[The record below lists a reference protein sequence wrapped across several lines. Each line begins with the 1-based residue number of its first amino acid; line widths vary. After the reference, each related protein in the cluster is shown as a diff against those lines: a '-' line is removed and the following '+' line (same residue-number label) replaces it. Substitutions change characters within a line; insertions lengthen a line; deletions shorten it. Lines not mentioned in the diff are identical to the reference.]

1 MEHKGAQMKIAVI
14 KETLPGEKR
23 IAISPGIV
31 KRLKQWD
38 FDVLIEKDAGL
49 QAGFADTDFETAGAA
64 ITSSAQEACQNADMI
79 FKIWAPQPEEDR
91 LFHANQTIIA
101 NFQALANKERLNDF
115 AKLGLRCF
123 ALDLIPRISRAQSM
137 DILSSQSNLAGYKAV
152 IDAVA
157 ALDKAVPMMMTAGG
171 TIPPAKV
178 LVLGAGVAG
187 LQAIATAKR
196 LGAQV
201 YASDVRPQVKE
212 QVESLGG
219 RFLEVKTTENFETNG
234 GYAKETSADY
244 QKKQNEAIAEQLKV
258 TDIAIT
264 TALIPG
270 RPAPRLIS
278 AEMLKMMP
286 YGSVIIDMATATGGN
301 VEGAQDNKIVEI
313 NGIKI
318 IGNSNLAASI
328 PNSAS
333 MLFARNI
340 FNFIAPMYNSETKEL
355 VFNFHDELVE
365 ATCICQGGKLT
376 GAVK

>member
-1 MEHKGAQMKIAVI
+1 MKIAVI

-23 IAISPGIV
+23 IAVSPDIV

-38 FDVLIEKDAGL
+38 FDVLIEKNAGL

-115 AKLGLRCF
+115 AELGLRCF

-152 IDAVA
+152 IDAVT

-301 VEGAQDNKIVEI
+301 VEGAQDNKTVEI